1 MGFPQLEFIF
11 FTFDSVFEIGVD
23 FFEFLFGF
31 MELAI
36 VEKLDPHFSLPFIV
50 EELLVS
56 VHIVGSLTFSK
67 VEHFD
72 SQFQRFWYFP
82 TIDLQKI
89 LVVISVLDQLSVVT
103 CHLGNL

>member
-1 MGFPQLEFIF
+1 
-11 FTFDSVFEIGVD
+11 
-23 FFEFLFGF
+23 